1 MNAPASQGTLMGKGL
16 SALWAPFSPANRI
29 NPYPMYQAL
38 RELGPVH
45 QLKTGDWVV
54 TRYADVC
61 TVLMDKRFDVID
73 MPSYFRYKTLE
84 VDGAV
89 IDLYDTYRASYN
101 WLLYLRRPMHGR
113 TREIVMKIWPTL
125 QFVENVQAVVTE
137 LAGQMAQK
145 TAIDLIDDFAK
156 PLPVMVISR
165 LMGFPETHL
174 EELKYWGERLATIF
188 EPMLSRAEM
197 LEINQAAADFLAFV
211 DECLK
216 AHEQK
221 PANTLIGKLLQQ
233 RSADGQPIDRDD
245 LISLIAN
252 LFVAGEETT
261 RNLIG
266 NGFAAL
272 TAFPDQMALLQQ
284 HRELLKPA
292 VEEML
297 RYDGPVQITSRIA
310 LEDAEV
316 SGRLIRA
323 GEQLYV
329 CLGSAGRDEQQFEN
343 SDRLDITRSKNKH
356 LAFGYGSHFC
366 LGASLARMQGM
377 QAFQVLLDQFPDLR
391 ADLPR
396 AVQRRNLLL
405 RGFGTLPTV
414 RI

>member
-1 MNAPASQGTLMGKGL
+1 MNTPATQGTLMGKGL
-16 SALWAPFSPANRI
+16 STLWTPFSPANRV

-38 RELGPVH
+38 RELEPVH

-54 TRYADVC
+54 SRYADVC

-73 MPSYFRYKTLE
+73 MPSYFRYKTLDINDTT
-84 VDGAV
+84 V
-89 IDLYDTYRASYN
+89 DLYATYQASYN

-113 TREIVMKIWPTL
+113 TREMVMKIWPTL
-125 QFVENVQAVVTE
+125 NFAECVRTVLAE
-137 LAGQMAQK
+137 LAGEMTQK
-145 TAIDLIDDFAK
+145 TDIDLIDDFAK

-165 LMGFPETHL
+165 LMGFPESHI
-174 EELKYWGERLATIF
+174 EQLKYWGERLATVF
-188 EPMLSRAEM
+188 EPMLSRNEM
-197 LEINQAAADFLAFV
+197 VEINQASADFLVFV
-211 DECLK
+211 NDCIT

-221 PANTLIGKLLQQ
+221 PVDTMIGKLLLQ
-233 RSADGQPIDRDD
+233 RSADGQAIDRNE
-245 LISLIAN
+245 LISLIVN

-272 TAFPDQMALLQQ
+272 TAFPDQFELLRQQ
-284 HRELLKPA
+284 PELLKPA

-297 RYDGPVQITSRIA
+297 RYDSPVQITSRIA

-316 SGRLIRA
+316 SGQLIRA
-323 GEQLYV
+323 GEQIYV
-329 CLGSAGRDEQQFEN
+329 CLGSANRDERQFE
-343 SDRLDITRSKNKH
+343 SADRLDITRQKNKH

-366 LGASLARMQGM
+366 LGANLARMQGM
-377 QAFQVLLDQFPDLR
+377 QAFQLLLDQFPNLR

-396 AVQRRNLLL
+396 AVQRKNLLL

-414 RI
+414 CM

>member
-1 MNAPASQGTLMGKGL
+1 MEAPATQGTLMGKGL
-16 SALWAPFSPANRI
+16 STLWAPFSPANRL
-29 NPYPMYQAL
+29 NPYPMYEAL
-38 RELGPVH
+38 REQDPVH

-73 MPSYFRYKTLE
+73 MPSYFRHKTLDIDNAT
-84 VDGAV
+84 V
-89 IDLYDTYRASYN
+89 DLYATYRASYN

-113 TREIVMKIWPTL
+113 TREIVMKLWPTL
-125 QFVENVQAVVTE
+125 NFAESVQSVLAE
-137 LAGQMAQK
+137 LAAGMRAK
-145 TAIDLIDDFAK
+145 PAIDLIDDFAK

-174 EELKYWGERLATIF
+174 EALKYWGERLATIF
-188 EPMLSRAEM
+188 EPMLARAEM
-197 LEINQAAADFLAFV
+197 LEINRAAADFLTFV
-211 DECLK
+211 DDCIT

-221 PANTLIGKLLQQ
+221 PADTMIGKLLAQ
-233 RSADGQPIDRDD
+233 RSADGQPMDRDD

-272 TAFPDQMALLQQ
+272 TAFPDQFELLQKQ
-284 HRELLKPA
+284 PELLKPA

-297 RYDGPVQITSRIA
+297 RYDSPVQITSRIA

-316 SGRLIRA
+316 AGKLIRA

-329 CLGSAGRDEQQFEN
+329 CLGSADRDERQFD
-343 SDRLDITRSKNKH
+343 SADRLDITRLKNKH

-377 QAFQVLLDQFPDLR
+377 QAFQLLLDEFPDLR

-405 RGFGTLPTV
+405 RGFGSLPTV